1 MACKLIFILQKW
13 LSLSVPLDR
22 VSTAVATYFVAL
34 PQWNSRKLH
43 INKTKATISTRHC
56 CSNINWNG
64 TIAFILLFV
73 MSPKRS
79 QTGTIFIY
87 IHILLAYCIIMSLV
101 DAIAC
106 GNGMKKIIFDE
117 AQRILCLLVTKTTSN
132 HWMLLSLSK
141 LRMQKYYFFVCHFC
155 GNKTTLHEQL

>member
-1 MACKLIFILQKW
+1 MFRWIVSVLLLLRILWLCHSGTRANYTTKQKLQFLHDIPAQILTGMVQL
-13 LSLSVPLDR
+13 LSFCYLLCRRS
-22 VSTAVATYFVAL
+22 AL
-34 PQWNSRKLH
+34 RREQYL
-43 INKTKATISTRHC
+43 
-56 CSNINWNG
+56 
-64 TIAFILLFV
+64 
-73 MSPKRS
+73 
-79 QTGTIFIY
+79 Y

-106 GNGMKKIIFDE
+106 GNSMKKIIFDE